1 MDSPPEEA
9 LSLRFQVSVDN
20 VAGIEIGNLGDWQKC
35 EGLSVE
41 FDIFEYKEGGE
52 NGYVHRLPGRAKYQN
67 VKLTR
72 PINAKSA
79 TVAKWV
85 ATVLASK
92 ATTTAVVTV
101 LDAAG
106 KEVAHWNLTGVYPAR
121 WTGPTLDVTQNQVA
135 IEVLE
140 MAHNGFM
147 AV

>member
-1 MDSPPEEA
+1 MGTAPDEA
-9 LSLRFQVSVDN
+9 LGLRFKVKVDD
-20 VAGIEIGNLGDWQKC
+20 VAGILIGDLGDWQKC

-52 NGYVHRLPGRAKYQN
+52 NGYIHRLPGRAKYQN

-72 PINAKSA
+72 PINPQSG

-92 ATTTAVVTV
+92 ATTTAIVSV
-101 LDAAG
+101 LDASG
-106 KEVAHWNLTGVYPAR
+106 VEVAHWNLTGVYPAR
-121 WTGPTLDVTQNQVA
+121 WTGPTLDVTANQVA

-140 MAHNGFM
+140 MAHNGFLGN
-147 AV
+147 

>member
-1 MDSPPEEA
+1 MGAGPDEA
-9 LSLRFQVSVDN
+9 LSLRFQVHVDN
-20 VAGIEIGNLGDWQKC
+20 VAGIQIGDLGDWQKC

-52 NGYVHRLPGRAKYQN
+52 NGYIHRLPGRAKYQN

-72 PINAKSA
+72 PINPQSG

-92 ATTTAVVTV
+92 ATTTASVIV
-101 LDAAG
+101 LDASG

-135 IEVLE
+135 TEVLE
-140 MAHNGFM
+140 MSHNGFIGG
-147 AV
+147 